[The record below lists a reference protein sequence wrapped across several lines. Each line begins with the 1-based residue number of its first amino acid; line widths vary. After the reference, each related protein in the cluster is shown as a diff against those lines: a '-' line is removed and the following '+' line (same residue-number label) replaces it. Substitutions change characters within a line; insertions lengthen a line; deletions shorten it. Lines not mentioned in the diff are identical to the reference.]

1 MLYYAV
7 VSLVVGL
14 IAGAINLAGGEA
26 IWSQGGA
33 LRLSRVAADH
43 IQRDIPTTQSHARSS
58 AMKSS
63 SV

>member
-1 MLYYAV
+1 M
-7 VSLVVGL
+7 VGL
-14 IAGAINLAGGEA
+14 IAGALNLAGGEA